1 MAEDLVFLSP
11 NTLTPTETCRET
23 GRRQRQKDGHK
34 HTCAYTVGGVFCSL
48 RAFYIDLQKP
58 GVWVSRCTTVRV
70 QAADAQLC
78 GLRQLILF
86 LTQQRSSWL
95 LVALTSTLSSS

>member
-48 RAFYIDLQKP
+48 RAFYVDLQKP
-58 GVWVSRCTTVRV
+58 GVWVSRCTAVQV
-70 QAADAQLC
+70 QAADFVSDPAEMFLASGC
-78 GLRQLILF
+78 PHFYSLI
-86 LTQQRSSWL
+86 
-95 LVALTSTLSSS
+95 VMTSLPHTS